1 MIGIGSGTVIG
12 LLSASLVLMGT
23 PGAAGLA
30 NLMFVVYFESLQAAL
45 GIATIRAISVCKS
58 PHLPFGS
65 CVSTRGAP
73 GGPGQLGTHKKRPA
87 LRARSARWSRTLLS
101 SPSTS

>member
-1 MIGIGSGTVIG
+1 MCGVDHPVTILGTIWMIGIGSGTVIG

-45 GIATIRAISVCKS
+45 GIATIRAISVCKV
-58 PHLPFGS
+58 PPQFG
-65 CVSTRGAP
+65 
-73 GGPGQLGTHKKRPA
+73 L
-87 LRARSARWSRTLLS
+87 LRL
-101 SPSTS
+101 

>member
-45 GIATIRAISVCKS
+45 GVATIRAISVCKV
-58 PHLPFGS
+58 PPQFGLLPCGFRRFGTLRG
-65 CVSTRGAP
+65 VVKSTNCLACFE
-73 GGPGQLGTHKKRPA
+73 
-87 LRARSARWSRTLLS
+87 
-101 SPSTS
+101 